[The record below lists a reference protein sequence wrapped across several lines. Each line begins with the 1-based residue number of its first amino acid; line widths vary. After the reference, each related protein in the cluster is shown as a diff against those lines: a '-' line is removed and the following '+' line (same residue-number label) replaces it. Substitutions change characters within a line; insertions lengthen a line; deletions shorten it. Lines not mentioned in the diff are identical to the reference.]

1 MNKLLFYVA
10 FLLVSHVGFSQ
21 KYEFHTLKDI
31 EATPVISQGKTGT
44 CWSFATTSFLEAEI
58 IRLTG
63 KKMDLS
69 EMYNVRNTYL
79 DKAENYVMRQGKA
92 QYGEGGLSHDVINS
106 VRKYGIVP
114 ESNFIGKTALDL
126 EYNHIKMEAE
136 LEAVVKK
143 AVAETPKKYSNW
155 KTDYTTIL
163 DKYMGKYNENEKI
176 VSPKLVIDNNKISTT
191 EKALSPKQFLATT
204 TLNLDDYLTI
214 TSYTNQPF
222 YSKFILNIPDNF
234 ANGTFYNLPLDEFIQ
249 NIDNAL
255 NKGFTLALDTD
266 VSEDTFSSING
277 IAVIAENESD
287 SQAILTE
294 IKPEKKITPE
304 YRQTEFENFDT
315 QDDHLMHIV
324 GKAEDQKG
332 DVFYKVKNSW
342 GINSGRNGFMYMS
355 VAYLRLKSIS
365 VMLHKDGLIKKTK
378 AALGV

>member
-1 MNKLLFYVA
+1 MNKSIFYVA
-10 FLLVSHVGFSQ
+10 FLLFGYAGFSQ

-31 EATPVISQGKTGT
+31 EATPVISQDKTGT

-63 KKMDLS
+63 KKIDLS

-106 VRKYGIVP
+106 ARKYGVVP
-114 ESNFIGKTALDL
+114 ESNFIGKTTADL
-126 EYNHIKMEAE
+126 EYNHAKMVAE
-136 LEAVVKK
+136 LEAIVKK
-143 AVAETPKKYSNW
+143 AVAETPKKYQNW
-155 KTDYTTIL
+155 KTDYTAVL
-163 DKYMGKYNENEKI
+163 DKYMGKFNENEKI
-176 VSPKLVIDNNKISTT
+176 ILPKLAIDNTKVVAT
-191 EKALSPKQFLATT
+191 EKSLSPKQFLATT
-204 TLNLDDYLTI
+204 NLNLEDYLTL
-214 TSYTNQPF
+214 TSFTNEPF

-249 NIDNAL
+249 NIDNAI

-266 VSEDTFSSING
+266 VSEATFSAKNG
-277 IAVIAENESD
+277 IAVIPENETD
-287 SQAILTE
+287 SQVILTE

-324 GKAEDQKG
+324 GKVEDQKG

-342 GINSGRNGFMYMS
+342 GTNSGRNGFVYMS

-378 AALGV
+378 TALGV